1 MGSITNLYIQNRGN
15 MNKKTL
21 YISDL
26 DKTLLN
32 SSGKLSDF
40 TSKTINSLIQKGVMF
55 TYATARSIV
64 TAGKICESLNLN
76 VPVIV
81 HNGIFITD
89 ATTKKI
95 IKGNYLKKSDSE
107 YILKTLLE
115 NDVYPFA
122 HTIINGKERISYCTD
137 NLTRGMK
144 TFLDERRNDDRLNLV
159 KSENLSDGDVFHF
172 TCIDENE
179 KLLKLN
185 EIFKENYHSIY
196 YKDVYS
202 DNMWLEILP
211 KGVTKG
217 TAIEELKK
225 MLGADKVVC
234 FGDGVNDVEMFE
246 KCDECYAV
254 KNGDDILKKMAHGII
269 GSNDDDGVAKFLEQN
284 ALL

>member
-1 MGSITNLYIQNRGN
+1 

-26 DKTLLN
+26 DRTLLN
-32 SSGKLSDF
+32 SEGKLSKF
-40 TSKTINSLIQKGVMF
+40 TYKTINNLIQNGIMF

-64 TAGKICESLNLN
+64 TADKICEKLNLN
-76 VPVIV
+76 IPVIV

-89 ATTKKI
+89 SNTKKI
-95 IKGNYLKKSDSE
+95 IEGNYLKKSDSKR
-107 YILKTLLE
+107 ILKTLIE

-137 NLTRGMK
+137 NLTSGMK
-144 TFLDERRNDDRLNLV
+144 TFLEERKNDDRLNLV
-159 KSENLSDGDVFHF
+159 KRENLTDGDVFHF
-172 TCIDENE
+172 TCIAENE

-185 EIFKENYHSIY
+185 EIFKDDFHSIY

-202 DNMWLEILP
+202 ENMWLEILP

-217 TAIEELKK
+217 TAIEQLKN
-225 MLGADKVVC
+225 MLNAEKVVC

-246 KCDECYAV
+246 KCDKCYAV
-254 KNGDDILKKMAHGII
+254 ENGDDIVRKMAHGII
-269 GSNDDDGVAKFLEQN
+269 DSNDNDGVAKFLMKN
-284 ALL
+284 TLI